1 MNKLFY
7 WLTTAQVRYAAMSAG
22 ERSDAMLQTAID
34 LCVAVLL
41 GFALVVGVTREP
53 AAFLFLIPLFAVGLF
68 FRVRQAR
75 ERWGI

>member
-7 WLTTAQVRYAAMSAG
+7 WLTTAQIRYAAMSAG
-22 ERSDAMLQTAID
+22 ERSNAMFQTGID
-34 LCVAVLL
+34 ISLALLL
-41 GFALVVGVTREP
+41 GVALVVGVTSEP
-53 AAFLFLIPLFAVGLF
+53 AAFVVWVPLFAVGLF